1 MKFCT
6 APLKTRAICGYDRG
20 LVRLGVPQMVI
31 AHRRGCA
38 SIWTTMKT
46 EQRAGGGGGLA
57 VRLVG
62 VIIAL
67 VVLAGCGRQKRVNLF
82 EEGKAQEAMTE
93 VAKKF
98 ALPAKVLN
106 ADITPL
112 SLTIRVQDP
121 AQPSHVDEYGLEH
134 SYVLDDRYHHVSMSG
149 PKPVQL
155 SLINENLEEN
165 LFNLSDVNIASVAA
179 TAKAA
184 LERTA
189 LEGGGITSIHIQRR
203 LFLIPVAT
211 CGEVEWEISVK
222 SDREYATAHA
232 DAKGRIT
239 RLNLDGTNRAK
250 NLNLHSDNKELPGI
264 VAAMRETFGSTRGIL
279 KLFLNRNFLG
289 FDARDPQKP
298 KRLMSFTANLN
309 GVLMG
314 MDAFNGGPGGPQL
327 PDERFFGVDDV
338 DWTQVPGMLKQAQA
352 KLEIAKGRLYAV
364 SLAKATLGG
373 EAQPLRWTV
382 DIRDGE
388 GEDGEVEFDPKGMV
402 TRVKLPKSRRVPVNA
417 FEAEGARL
425 VIVGIK
431 KTFGAHAKLIELAFA
446 GSGATIIARDPK
458 QPAKIRD
465 WMYDD
470 DHFADYKGSDQTAFY
485 RNLQES
491 SFLDLDEVEAAL
503 PRLLPKLEKAAVER
517 LKMPDG
523 KVERI
528 TFCRQQKMQP
538 PSPKLTIQIHVQS
551 ADGKSGW
558 VSYDL
563 QGNFVQ
569 VMTP

>member
-1 MKFCT
+1 MAI
-6 APLKTRAICGYDRG
+6 APRE
-20 LVRLGVPQMVI
+20 
-31 AHRRGCA
+31 GCA
-38 SIWTTMKT
+38 SIRLAMKS
-46 EQRAGGGGGLA
+46 EQRVCASGGFFAKRLFRLIPALLAG
-57 VRLVG
+57 
-62 VIIAL
+62 
-67 VVLAGCGRQKRVNLF
+67 VVLLAGCSKQKRVNLF
-82 EEGKAQEAMTE
+82 EEGKAQEALTE
-93 VAKKF
+93 LSKKISQ
-98 ALPAKVLN
+98 PAKVLN
-106 ADITPL
+106 MDITPL
-112 SLTIRVQDP
+112 SLTIQVQDP
-121 AQPSHVDEYGLEH
+121 AQPSHVDVYSLEH
-134 SYVLDDRYHHVSMSG
+134 SYLLEDRYHDVSISG

-155 SLINENLEEN
+155 SLINDNLEEN
-165 LFNLSDVNIASVAA
+165 LFNLNDVNIAGVAA
-179 TAKAA
+179 TAKSA
-184 LERTA
+184 LEHTA
-189 LEGGGITSIHIQRR
+189 LEGGGIASIHIQRR

-211 CGEVEWEISVK
+211 CGDVDWEISVK

-250 NLNLHSDNKELPGI
+250 NLNLYADNKELLGI
-264 VAAMRETFGSTRGIL
+264 VATMRETFGSTRGIL
-279 KLFLNRNFLG
+279 KLHLNRNFLG

-314 MDAFNGGPGGPQL
+314 MDAFNGGPGAPQL
-327 PDERFFGVDDV
+327 PDDRFFGVDDV
-338 DWTQVPGMLKQAQA
+338 DWAKVPEMLKQAQA

-364 SLAKATLGG
+364 SLVKPTLGG

-388 GEDGEVEFDPKGMV
+388 GEDGEVEFDPHGVV
-402 TRVKLPKSRRVPVNA
+402 THVKLPKNRSVAVNT
-417 FEAEGARL
+417 FEPEGAKQ
-425 VIVGIK
+425 VITGIK
-431 KTFGAHAKLIELAFA
+431 QTFGAHAKLIELAFS
-446 GSGATIIARDPK
+446 GSRATIVARDPK

-465 WMYDD
+465 WLYDD
-470 DHFADYKGSDQTAFY
+470 DHFADFKGSDQTPFY

-491 SFLDLDEVEAAL
+491 SFFDLDEVEAAL
-503 PRLLPKLEKAAVER
+503 PHLLPKLEKAALER

-538 PSPKLTIQIHVQS
+538 PSPKVTIQINVQG

-563 QGNFVQ
+563 QGNFVH